1 MATTPKLLLDFIY
14 DHETSLRDRI
24 YLTQPLGQG
33 RVQDYTWGQAVD
45 QARRM
50 AAHLRSLGLVQGD
63 KVAILSKNCAH
74 FFLSVLA
81 IWIGG
86 FTTVAIFPTENAD
99 TVRYVLEH
107 SESKAIFVGKL
118 DVWDQQAPGVPSA
131 LHRISFPLAP
141 QGSPHAI
148 GEAWDKIIA
157 RTQPLTGRLNR
168 DPKDLAMIIYTSGST
183 GQPKGV
189 MHSFERISA
198 AAVGI
203 SKHLSYSVQ
212 DRTLSYLPLAHV
224 FERAYIECGSF
235 VVGGHVFF
243 AEAIDTFVQDL
254 QRARPTLFISV
265 PRLWL
270 KFQHGVYAKLP
281 PKKLS
286 LLMKIPVVRT
296 LISKKILKGLGL
308 DQVRLAGSGS
318 APIPAE
324 LIQWYRN
331 LGLNLLEGY
340 AMTED
345 FAYSHLSSFEK
356 NAPGYVGLPYP
367 GVEVRLSD
375 EGEVLI
381 KSLGQMVGYYK
392 RPDLDAESF
401 TPDGFFRTGDK
412 GERRADGLLKLTG
425 RVKELFKTSKGKYVA
440 PAPIENRLNEHPSIE
455 LSCVSG
461 VGQPAAYGL
470 VVLSEELRK
479 KFKEADSSALAELKA
494 DVEQEFKALL
504 ERVNSQIPD
513 YENLQMLVIAAEP
526 FTIENGLLT
535 PTMKLKRA
543 RIEESVKSKLDG
555 WYGAKRP
562 VVWAS

>member
-14 DHETSLRDRI
+14 DHETSLRDRV

-33 RVQDYTWGQAVD
+33 RVQDYTWGQTLD

-50 AAHLRSLGLVQGD
+50 AAHLQSLGLVKGD

-74 FFLSVLA
+74 FFMAELA

-86 FTTVAIFPTENAD
+86 FTTVAIFPTENAE

-118 DVWDQQAPGVPSA
+118 DVWDQQAPGVDAS

-141 QGSPHAI
+141 QGTPHAT
-148 GEAWDKIIA
+148 GESWDRIIA
-157 RTQPLTGRLNR
+157 RTAPLTGRLAR

-203 SKHLSYSVQ
+203 SRHLSYSVQ

-286 LLMKIPVVRT
+286 LLMKVPVVRT

-345 FAYSHLSSFEK
+345 FAYSHLSSLEK

-470 VVLSEELRK
+470 VVLSEDLRK
-479 KFKEADSSALAELKA
+479 RFKEADSSALGALKSE
-494 DVEQEFKALL
+494 VEQEFKALL

-513 YENLQMLVIAAEP
+513 YEHLQMLVIAAEP

-543 RIEESVKSKLDG
+543 RIEETVKPALES
-555 WYGAKRP
+555 WYGAKKP